1 MKRKFIQITE
11 HLSVSEDNR
20 FAKFTLE
27 AAIPNTPPDD
37 ISAKA
42 LKAASFCYWDKDKN
56 YGKTQDTVNVPE
68 AAFELTED
76 RYVYKDFR
84 ALSQIFLQNRGLD
97 FSRPGVLKAATS
109 LLFGKTIYANHQFRD
124 IDNWR
129 GVVADAY
136 WDAEGKNSK
145 GVPGINIKA
154 KVDAFLNY
162 RTACGLMMTPPA
174 INAGSCTVVSEV
186 EFSHPELVKNGTFWD
201 KFLEEVDGEI
211 VRLIVTKVIEFIE
224 FSFVFL
230 GEDRLSKPHPDEEDD
245 EETIDKMEAGQNQ
258 NPATELNATEKNT
271 MKITE
276 EHKTLLGITAD
287 GDDVPEQT
295 VLDAAVKLAQTSQLK
310 PTDIADLSL
319 KATEGEKLLK
329 AKREEV
335 KGLAK
340 LAEFGADEGTL
351 NDVVVKMIDNAS
363 ADDLQTLESDYR
375 KKIGNKFPGQ
385 SSLEN
390 VEDIKNAGGFKPI
403 SQQTVPVIG
412 LHG

>member
-1 MKRKFIQITE
+1 MKRKFIQITAN
-11 HLSVSEDNR
+11 LSVSEDNR
-20 FAKFTLE
+20 FARFSLE
-27 AAIPNTPPDD
+27 AAIPNTPPDE
-37 ISAKA
+37 ISSKA
-42 LKAASFCYWDKDKN
+42 LKAASLAFWESNHGKAQDK
-56 YGKTQDTVNVPE
+56 VSVPE
-68 AAFELTED
+68 GALELTED

-97 FSRPGVLKAATS
+97 FSRPGVLKAAVD
-109 LLFGKTIYANHQFRD
+109 LLKGKTIYANHDFRD

-136 WDAEGKNSK
+136 WDAEGTNSN

-211 VRLIVTKVIEFIE
+211 VRLIVIRVIEFIE

-230 GEDRLSKPHPDEEDD
+230 GEDRLSKPHPDEDD
-245 EETIDKMEAGQNQ
+245 EETIDKMEAGDI
-258 NPATELNATEKNT
+258 PAPKLNATEKNT

-276 EHKTLLGITAD
+276 EQKTLLGITAD

-295 VLDAAVKLAQTSQLK
+295 VLDAAVKLAQTSQFK
-310 PTDIADLSL
+310 PTEIADLSL

-335 KGLAK
+335 KNLAR
-340 LAEFGADEGTL
+340 LAEFGAEEGNL
-351 NDVVVKMIDNAS
+351 NDVIVKMIDGAS
-363 ADDLQTLESDYR
+363 ADDLQTLEADYR
-375 KKIGNKFPGQ
+375 KKLGDKFPPNGK

-390 VEDIKNAGGFKPI
+390 DEQILNAGGLEKTKTQIKP
-403 SQQTVPVIG
+403 TN
-412 LHG
+412 LL